1 MNGVADKI
9 IAHYQRH
16 AAAWDADRRGAGW
29 SDKRWHDR
37 FIGLLPSPAAVLDLG
52 CGGGSPVAVHLVAH
66 CMRVTGIY
74 RSPALIEL
82 CRERLPD
89 QNWLICEM
97 RKLNL
102 SRTFDGIFGL
112 GQLLSSLSR
121 SLRARGGVSLH
132 KFTLD
137 SPQRRYSTRAVPS
150 RWPLCLPKKCVCLP
164 SRSRKGYQWLKAV
177 LDQCCQMS

>member
-1 MNGVADKI
+1 LEAGLNGVADKI

-52 CGGGSPVAVHLVAH
+52 CGGGSPIAVHLVAH

-89 QNWLICEM
+89 QNNMRYAEAKSQSNVRWHFWLGTASFIFVPRISAPFSMCSRRTKYVNAVRKCE
-97 RKLNL
+97 
-102 SRTFDGIFGL
+102 GL
-112 GQLLSSLSR
+112 LAL
-121 SLRARGGVSLH
+121 VN
-132 KFTLD
+132 
-137 SPQRRYSTRAVPS
+137 YS
-150 RWPLCLPKKCVCLP
+150 
-164 SRSRKGYQWLKAV
+164 G
-177 LDQCCQMS
+177 

>member
-89 QNWLICEM
+89 QNWLICDM

-102 SRTFDGIFGL
+102 SRTFDGILAWDSFFHLCPDRYGHAEASACIN
-112 GQLLSSLSR
+112 LLWTPPNAPIFLAPSQAVGHFVCQKNAFVFL
-121 SLRARGGVSLH
+121 LVLARVTSG
-132 KFTLD
+132 
-137 SPQRRYSTRAVPS
+137 
-150 RWPLCLPKKCVCLP
+150 
-164 SRSRKGYQWLKAV
+164 
-177 LDQCCQMS
+177 